1 MCEGEN
7 VFYIPSTDEIL
18 WITVIK
24 DETPTFH
31 GLSFEDIDS
40 DLEKVIKE
48 QIAGPVEIFKDYKK
62 FSNETLRMVNYNWA
76 FNLES
81 NSLKLLE
88 YFTMINRVFAYHF
101 LISKLDS
108 TSFDL
113 RLEETV
119 FQGEDYWAEKSISK
133 IQNVGGSIS
142 NWVIS

>member
-48 QIAGPVEIFKDYKK
+48 AQEEIATPLYFK
-62 FSNETLRMVNYNWA
+62 A
-76 FNLES
+76 
-81 NSLKLLE
+81 LLE
-88 YFTMINRVFAYHF
+88 GQK
-101 LISKLDS
+101 ISS
-108 TSFDL
+108 NI
-113 RLEETV
+113 
-119 FQGEDYWAEKSISK
+119 EDK
-133 IQNVGGSIS
+133 VGYLLWSAS
-142 NWVIS
+142 